1 MRTILQGGRLIDGT
15 GAEPVDAA
23 VVVIDGDRIVAVDTD
38 SRHTPRRDDRII
50 DVDGRTIM
58 PGLIDC
64 HTHLTYHTV
73 EPNVWV
79 LEHVESVELNTLRA
93 ADNAAHVLDC
103 GFTSIGDG
111 GCRGFIAPAIRDA
124 IREGLIRGPDV
135 HAAGPILCG
144 LGGLL
149 DNDPAWVRRDS
160 AGSLAMLVTG
170 AEQVRRAV
178 RMQIKGGVDWIKVA
192 ASGVAG
198 SRFNSSEHEDL
209 NDEEIATAVAEAAK
223 FGKRVHAHAH
233 STNGVRACI
242 NAGVVSMH
250 CAEFATEEQLIA
262 MRDKAI
268 PFSPTLAWLQARCMD
283 TGNGLAKS
291 KGHDDF
297 LNEAWKAY
305 AAAREVVK
313 AAHSLGT
320 PLAIGSDAFHRFP
333 HVRDGVVE
341 MEYLV
346 ALGYTPLEAIRSAT
360 QVAAQAIDP
369 ATDRGVVKVGARADL
384 LVVDGDPASDLDVLR
399 DKSRIHHLF
408 KAGIEQT
415 LPAGRGRTGPD
426 FDVAQWA
433 HRDLAQTCGE
443 RVDW

>member
-15 GAEPVDAA
+15 GAEPMDAA
-23 VVVIDGDRIVAVDTD
+23 VVVIDGDRIVAVDT
-38 SRHTPRRDDRII
+38 SSHHAPRRDDRII
-50 DVDGRTIM
+50 DIDGRTIM

-79 LEHVESVELNTLRA
+79 LEQVESVELNTLRA

-135 HAAGPILCG
+135 CAAGPILCG

-160 AGSLAMLVTG
+160 AGSLAMIVTG
-170 AEQVRRAV
+170 AEEVRRAV

-209 NDEEIATAVAEAAK
+209 NEEEIATAVAEAAK

-233 STNGVRACI
+233 STNGVQACI

-250 CAEFATEEQLIA
+250 CAEFANEEQLIA

-283 TGNGLAKS
+283 SGNGVAHS
-291 KGHDDF
+291 KGNDNF
-297 LNEAWKAY
+297 LSEAWKAY
-305 AAAREVVK
+305 DAAREIVR
-313 AAHSLGT
+313 AAHSIGT

-369 ATDRGVVKVGARADL
+369 ETDRGVVKVGARADL
-384 LVVDGDPASDLDVLR
+384 LVVDGDPASDLSVLR

-408 KAGIEQT
+408 KAGIEQM
-415 LPAGRGRTGPD
+415 LPAGRGRTGLD

-443 RVDW
+443 RVGT

>member
-23 VVVIDGDRIVAVDTD
+23 VVVIEGDRITAVD
-38 SRHTPRRDDRII
+38 SGAHYAPRTDDRLI

-73 EPNVWV
+73 QPNVWV
-79 LEHVESVELNTLRA
+79 LEQVESVELNTLRA
-93 ADNAAHVLDC
+93 ADNAAHVLES
-103 GFTSIGDG
+103 GFTTIGDG

-124 IREGLIRGPDV
+124 INEGIIRGPHV
-135 HAAGPILCG
+135 TAAGPILCG

-160 AGSLAMLVTG
+160 TGSLAMIVTG
-170 AEQVRRAV
+170 AEEVRRAV

-242 NAGVVSMH
+242 DAGVVSMH
-250 CAEFATEEQLIA
+250 CAEFANEEQLMA

-283 TGNGLAKS
+283 TGNGP
-291 KGHDDF
+291 GDDNF
-297 LNEAWKAY
+297 VQEAWKAY
-305 AAAREVVK
+305 AAAREVVR
-313 AAHSLGT
+313 AAHSIGT

-341 MEYLV
+341 MQYLV

-360 QVAAQAIDP
+360 QIAAQAIDP
-369 ATDRGVVKVGARADL
+369 ATDRGVVKVGGRADL
-384 LVVDGDPASDLDVLR
+384 LVVDGDPASDLGVLR

-408 KAGIEQT
+408 KAGIEQM
-415 LPAGRGRTGPD
+415 LPAGRGRTGAG
-426 FDVAQWA
+426 FEVAQWA

-443 RVDW
+443 RIES